1 MKRTVKIVAG
11 ALGTILIIGAT
22 LKGYIAI
29 SPWHIG
35 TSVFSAKAAIAIFL
49 LCSMFPYM
57 LASGLLHSGEEAEVP
72 AYESGAP
79 LSSFAADDERSSNM
93 TRTVAAFVFAVIV
106 MGFCI
111 FFPLLAE
118 RIFR

>member
-1 MKRTVKIVAG
+1 MKRILKIVAG
-11 ALGTILIIGAT
+11 ALGTFLIIAAT

-57 LASGLLHSGEEAEVP
+57 LASGLLHSGASEVP
-72 AYESGAP
+72 VYESGAP
-79 LSSFAADDERSSNM
+79 LGGFAADDERSSNM
-93 TRTVAAFVFAVIV
+93 TRTVAAVAFAVIV
-106 MGFCI
+106 IGFCI
-111 FFPLLAE
+111 FFPLVAE
-118 RIFR
+118 RYFR